1 MCVYISHM
9 HTYIVPTYGGGE
21 SLWSIE
27 PMESM
32 EYWSIGVL
40 EYWSMGHGVRSAGHG
55 TSK

>member
-1 MCVYISHM
+1 M

>member
-1 MCVYISHM
+1 M

-21 SLWSIE
+21 SLWSIGA
-27 PMESM
+27 
-32 EYWSIGVL
+32 YGAYGVYGVL